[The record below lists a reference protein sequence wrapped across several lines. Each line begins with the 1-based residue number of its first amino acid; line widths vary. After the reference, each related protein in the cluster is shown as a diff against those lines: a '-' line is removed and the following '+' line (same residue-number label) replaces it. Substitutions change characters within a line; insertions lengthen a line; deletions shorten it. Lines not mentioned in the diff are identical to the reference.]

1 MGVPPYQYREKR
13 RHDAA
18 CALLMQRSLMIA
30 DIAGVLGYCS
40 PHEFSAKFKRRA
52 GSTPS
57 DYRKSITE
65 GDF

>member
-1 MGVPPYQYREKR
+1 MGVPPYRYREKR

-18 CALLMQRSLMIA
+18 CALLMQRSLTIA

-52 GSTPS
+52 GSTPFRLPEK
-57 DYRKSITE
+57 YY
-65 GDF
+65 